1 MTRRAKLTIIYWII
15 IPNEVTIFC
24 LRIVSISSIVISI
37 TICSMTVRF
46 IRIRSFPT
54 TSLCTNTNGF
64 LWVISVLRI
73 YWWSGKS
80 TWPILVSQ
88 DSRSTSSSSTFR
100 ANFFLT
106 IYLGCLWSI
115 IVVIGS
121 RLASRI
127 IDSLNSSL
135 KVIIWLLLVV

>member
-37 TICSMTVRF
+37 TICSMTVSF

-80 TWPILVSQ
+80 TWPILVFQ
-88 DSRSTSSSSTFR
+88 DSRLTSSSSTFS

-115 IVVIGS
+115 IVVKGS

-127 IDSLNSSL
+127 IDSIYSSL
-135 KVIIWLLLVV
+135 KVIIWLLWIV